1 MGQKSFLYEIVSEQ
15 LREQILRGTYARGE
29 KLPSTRQ
36 LSRIFGVSIN
46 TILQCFRRLEA
57 DGLIKAHPRS
67 GVFVTRQL
75 LAHDDDKVTPLFP
88 MLPVEVS
95 LSESILKYMEPHIDQ
110 SMVPLGIA
118 LPAPEIMPVNQ
129 VIQAY
134 RDVMRGSP
142 HEAWGYTHPHGHDRL
157 TRQLARRSLN
167 YPVPIAEQDI
177 IVSNGCMEAV
187 ELALRAVTRP
197 GDTVAIESPTYYG
210 ALLALEVMGRKALQI
225 PTAPGRGVSLTAL
238 EQALRQGQV
247 AACLFSANAQNPLG
261 FTMGDQQK
269 QKLVQLLARHQV
281 PMIENDIWGDT
292 VFAGPSL
299 PAKAFDEEGLV
310 IYCNSFSKSLMP
322 GLRLGWTAPGRFH
335 RRVLE
340 LKQVSSI
347 TTATPPQML
356 MSRLL
361 ENGFYQRHLQQL
373 RTRLRTQTDQMVELI
388 RASFPSG
395 TRIAKPTGGCAL
407 WLTLPSNADS
417 GQLFHLALEKG
428 IHIFPG
434 TVFSPGRGHRN
445 CLRINAGNPINRQIE
460 TSIREL
466 GELTRKLSAP
476 LSV

>member
-1 MGQKSFLYEIVSEQ
+1 MGQKSFLYETVSKQ
-15 LREQILRGTYARGE
+15 LRKQILRGSYAHGD

-36 LSRIFGVSIN
+36 LSQLFSVSIN
-46 TILQCFRRLEA
+46 TILQCFRQLEA

-67 GVFVTRQL
+67 GVFVTRRPPSQ
-75 LAHDDDKVTPLFP
+75 DDDKVTPLFP

-95 LSESILKYMEPHIDQ
+95 LSESILDYMEPHADN

-118 LPAPEIMPVNQ
+118 LPAPEIMPFNQ
-129 VIQAY
+129 VMQAY
-134 RDVMRGSP
+134 HDVLRGSP
-142 HEAWGYTHPHGHDRL
+142 HEAWGYTHPHGHKPL
-157 TRQLARRSLN
+157 SRQLARRSLN
-167 YPVPIAEQDI
+167 YPVPIAEKDI
-177 IVSNGCMEAV
+177 IVSNGCMEAM

-210 ALLALEVMGRKALQI
+210 ALLALEVMGRKALKI
-225 PTAPGRGVSLTAL
+225 PTSPERGVSLRAL
-238 EQALRQGQV
+238 EQALQQGKV
-247 AACLFSANAQNPLG
+247 NACLFSTNAQNPLG

-269 QKLVQLLARHQV
+269 QKLVQLLARYQV
-281 PMIENDIWGDT
+281 PMVENDIWGDT
-292 VFAGPSL
+292 VFAGPSR

-361 ENGFYQRHLQQL
+361 ENGFYQRHLQKL
-373 RTRLRTQTDQMVELI
+373 RARLRGQTDLVVRLV
-388 RASFPSG
+388 RANFPTE
-395 TRIAKPTGGCAL
+395 TRITQPTGGCVL
-407 WLTLPSNADS
+407 WLTLPANVDS
-417 GQLFHLALEKG
+417 GELFHLALDKG
-428 IHIFPG
+428 IHVFPG
-434 TVFSPGRGHRN
+434 TVFSTGNGHRN
-445 CLRINAGNPINRQIE
+445 CLRINAGSPINREIE
-460 TSIREL
+460 TSIRQL